1 MIKSWIENK
10 TLICLLFAISLSL
23 SAEPLESENKFLI
36 PKSALIL
43 EKEFESVAKK
53 IEVEPI
59 KRILM
64 QQNGRLKPFDT
75 LARESLLFLHGS
87 YKIYT
92 LPSVASY
99 LALAFYEDGKQVEV
113 LEIRDILLREELG
126 FSKSKRYYSLE
137 ELQKSQLQTMTS
149 PLIKKQQQNA
159 RALDEHEKKI
169 LEVYQQMTLLEE
181 IVTGQAFLYHLDF
194 SYLKKEQGKEN
205 LSLQIKAKDYFLS
218 LNKTANEQKILAQ
231 ELMELSEKQEVP
243 AIFSHYLKKVDV
255 EIFYNEVRFF
265 LIAAVLS
272 IFLGVFFFTPLF
284 RNKVSDL
291 VKGVLFSLPLLL
303 VTLGLG
309 IRVYITEFAPVTNM
323 YGTMIWVSFGI
334 LLFTFLILLFYKNLF
349 LPGTGLIASGL
360 LLLLTERLPL
370 VLSPDLDPIV
380 AVLRSNFWLST
391 HVTTITISYAAFS
404 IAMILGNVALVRV
417 LIYKDNTHFIKEYSH
432 YAYRMIQLGC
442 FLLTVGIIL
451 GGVWADYSWGRF
463 WGWDP
468 KETWALIADL
478 GFLIILH
485 GRFAG
490 WVNATSLLL
499 WSPVA
504 YLLVIMAWY
513 GVNFILAAGLHSYGF
528 SSGGT
533 LMVLSF
539 LGIQLC
545 LLLAGGYKLW
555 HQRTV

>member
-1 MIKSWIENK
+1 
-10 TLICLLFAISLSL
+10 
-23 SAEPLESENKFLI
+23 
-36 PKSALIL
+36 
-43 EKEFESVAKK
+43 
-53 IEVEPI
+53 
-59 KRILM
+59 
-64 QQNGRLKPFDT
+64 
-75 LARESLLFLHGS
+75 
-87 YKIYT
+87 
-92 LPSVASY
+92 
-99 LALAFYEDGKQVEV
+99 
-113 LEIRDILLREELG
+113 
-126 FSKSKRYYSLE
+126 
-137 ELQKSQLQTMTS
+137 
-149 PLIKKQQQNA
+149 
-159 RALDEHEKKI
+159 
-169 LEVYQQMTLLEE
+169 
-181 IVTGQAFLYHLDF
+181 
-194 SYLKKEQGKEN
+194 
-205 LSLQIKAKDYFLS
+205 
-218 LNKTANEQKILAQ
+218 
-231 ELMELSEKQEVP
+231 
-243 AIFSHYLKKVDV
+243 
-255 EIFYNEVRFF
+255 
-265 LIAAVLS
+265 
-272 IFLGVFFFTPLF
+272 
-284 RNKVSDL
+284 
-291 VKGVLFSLPLLL
+291 
-303 VTLGLG
+303 
-309 IRVYITEFAPVTNM
+309 TNM

-490 WVNATSLLL
+490 WVNTTSLLL